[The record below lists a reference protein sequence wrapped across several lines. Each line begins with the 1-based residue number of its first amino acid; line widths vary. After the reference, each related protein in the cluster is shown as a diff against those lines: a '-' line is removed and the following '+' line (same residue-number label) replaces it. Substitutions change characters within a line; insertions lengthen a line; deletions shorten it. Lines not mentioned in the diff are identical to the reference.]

1 MSTKLTLPP
10 PPTALRN
17 HQIRL
22 PNPPTRNAR
31 TRLLAQ
37 RPLAYHLSILGVKP
51 FDEHAIDAY
60 KFEQVFKLRHPQQE
74 QRRFKSYVITLAV
87 IAFFA
92 YGVGSNLHNVWT
104 MIGMI
109 CAGTIAS
116 LIAWVSTGPNEP
128 IKRPLAQW
136 REVSLGHFLNTMLQ
150 MVPEPAVEL
159 AEEVKTRL
167 PSASVTVEYLDKD
180 PIMWIKHERPGTN
193 RFVERYA
200 VQVWGEPDFVP

>member
-17 HQIRL
+17 HQVRL
-22 PNPPTRNAR
+22 PNPPSRNAR

-51 FDEHAIDAY
+51 FDERALNAY
-60 KFEQVFKLRHPQQE
+60 KFEQVHKLRNPPREH
-74 QRRFKSYVITLAV
+74 RKLKSYAITLAI

-92 YGVGSNLHNVWT
+92 YGAGLSLHDFWT
-104 MIGMI
+104 MLGMV
-109 CAGTIAS
+109 CAGTISS
-116 LIAWVSTGPNEP
+116 LIVWASTGPNEP

-136 REVSLGHFLNTMLQ
+136 HEVSLGYFLNAMCQ

-159 AEEVKTRL
+159 AEEVQARL
-167 PSASVTVEYLDKD
+167 PGAKVTVEYLDKD
-180 PIMWIKHERPGTN
+180 PIMWIKHERPGTD

-200 VQVWGEPDFVP
+200 VHVWGEPDFVP